1 MNKYVLGIS
10 CYFHDSSVSLIKNG
24 KIISAVQEE
33 RFTGIKGDSSFPSR
47 SIEWCLNTNNL
58 KISDINYIVFYEKP
72 LKKFLRILNSSIEY
86 FPKSRS
92 FFVSQMKRWLSEKIW
107 TKTNIVKKLKFSS
120 DKILFCQHH
129 LSHASSIY
137 YTNNL
142 SHSCIMVNDGIGE
155 DQSFSIWSGEKN
167 KIKLL
172 DEILFPQSLGLFYST
187 MTSFLGHQ
195 INEGENKVMSM
206 SAYGNNSFDNKLNK
220 VISISDKKI
229 FNQNMD
235 YFEYQFSLYNN
246 FSNKLTN
253 LLGNPR
259 SPNSEFLNK
268 DLVLSN
274 DKSEKYAQ
282 IAYSTQK
289 ITEDIIERQSNHAY
303 EIFPS
308 DNICL
313 SGGVHLNCKANNESF
328 KNSKFKNIY
337 INFCPSDSGGSIGAS
352 LWAWNNVIEKNEN
365 ILNQDVY
372 LGPSFDNDFIEETL
386 KDLKINYT
394 KFNTSKEL
402 LSDASNYLLKNKIIC
417 WFQGK
422 LEFGKRALGNRSIL
436 ARPDNKKLSQKINNE
451 IKNRESFQ
459 PFASSVLYEKAEEYF
474 DIDSKFKNSY
484 KYMSV
489 VAYDNKKNTN
499 KLSGVLHVDNSCR
512 IQLVEETDNS
522 LYYNLIKNFFD
533 LSSIPLLLN
542 TSLNLKGEPI
552 VDNPI
557 KAIST
562 FLRSNCDLMYIGNFK
577 IYKND

>member
-1 MNKYVLGIS
+1 M
-10 CYFHDSSVSLIKNG
+10 
-24 KIISAVQEE
+24 
-33 RFTGIKGDSSFPSR
+33 
-47 SIEWCLNTNNL
+47 
-58 KISDINYIVFYEKP
+58 
-72 LKKFLRILNSSIEY
+72 
-86 FPKSRS
+86 
-92 FFVSQMKRWLSEKIW
+92 
-107 TKTNIVKKLKFSS
+107 
-120 DKILFCQHH
+120 
-129 LSHASSIY
+129 
-137 YTNNL
+137 
-142 SHSCIMVNDGIGE
+142 
-155 DQSFSIWSGEKN
+155 
-167 KIKLL
+167 
-172 DEILFPQSLGLFYST
+172 
-187 MTSFLGHQ
+187 
-195 INEGENKVMSM
+195 
-206 SAYGNNSFDNKLNK
+206 
-220 VISISDKKI
+220 
-229 FNQNMD
+229 
-235 YFEYQFSLYNN
+235 
-246 FSNKLTN
+246 
-253 LLGNPR
+253 
-259 SPNSEFLNK
+259 
-268 DLVLSN
+268 
-274 DKSEKYAQ
+274 
-282 IAYSTQK
+282 
-289 ITEDIIERQSNHAY
+289 
-303 EIFPS
+303 
-308 DNICL
+308 
-313 SGGVHLNCKANNESF
+313 
-328 KNSKFKNIY
+328 
-337 INFCPSDSGGSIGAS
+337 
-352 LWAWNNVIEKNEN
+352 WAWNNVIEKNEN

-436 ARPDNKKLSQKINNE
+436 ARPDNKKLSQKINNV
-451 IKNRESFQ
+451 IKNRESYQ
-459 PFASSVLYEKAEEYF
+459 PFASSVLFEKAEDFF

-533 LSSIPLLLN
+533 LSNIPLLLN